1 MHALYLQIV
10 PNMQENFEFD
20 QALLSV
26 FSDLEIDVND
36 ALDVIFKVEI
46 SC

>member
-1 MHALYLQIV
+1 
-10 PNMQENFEFD
+10 MQENFEFD